1 MGANPRD
8 FQEKLRRIRAYLE
21 REGFAAMLL
30 ARRDSF
36 AWATLGGDNKV
47 LRDTPVGAAVLLC
60 TRDRVYLVAQSM
72 DADRIRDDEL
82 AGLPVEPVTLRWY
95 DPPPAAYAASLAG
108 GPVVSDTE
116 APGCEARPAALRA
129 LHLPYTPWEVQRFEA
144 AGAFF
149 DETFLAAAETLAPGM
164 TERAAAALLAA
175 RFEAAGAVP
184 TVLLVGSDERIARYR
199 HPLPS
204 GKPMERTVLLHVVAT
219 YGGVCCAV
227 TRMVTFGPAPEALR
241 RDYDLLNRLQAD
253 AFSRLIP
260 GRRHGAVL
268 EARKRIL
275 EEAGRLWEYGCHFPG
290 ADIDYSLGSP
300 APFLEDREILPTQ
313 CYDIYLTVTGCKV
326 EELAMAGPDGARVLS
341 RGPWPT
347 AEYAAGAYRCRL
359 PVILER

>member
-1 MGANPRD
+1 MGTNPRD

-72 DADRIRDDEL
+72 DADRILDDEL

-149 DETFLAAAETLAPGM
+149 DETFLAAAEALAPGM
-164 TERAAAALLAA
+164 TERAAAALPAS
-175 RFEAAGAVP
+175 R
-184 TVLLVGSDERIARYR
+184 R
-199 HPLPS
+199 
-204 GKPMERTVLLHVVAT
+204 
-219 YGGVCCAV
+219 
-227 TRMVTFGPAPEALR
+227 PAPCPRCCWWA
-241 RDYDLLNRLQAD
+241 ATS
-253 AFSRLIP
+253 ASP
-260 GRRHGAVL
+260 GTAIRCPP
-268 EARKRIL
+268 ESPWS
-275 EEAGRLWEYGCHFPG
+275 GRCCSTWWPRT
-290 ADIDYSLGSP
+290 AASAAPSP
-300 APFLEDREILPTQ
+300 A
-313 CYDIYLTVTGCKV
+313 
-326 EELAMAGPDGARVLS
+326 
-341 RGPWPT
+341 W
-347 AEYAAGAYRCRL
+347 
-359 PVILER
+359 